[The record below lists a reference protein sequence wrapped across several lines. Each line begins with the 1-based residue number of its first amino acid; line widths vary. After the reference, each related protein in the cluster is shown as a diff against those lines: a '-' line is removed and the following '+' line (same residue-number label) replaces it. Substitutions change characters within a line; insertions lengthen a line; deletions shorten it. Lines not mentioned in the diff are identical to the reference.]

1 MWYKKGKETIL
12 TELESNEQR
21 GLSHATAKRQLQRY
35 GPNTFQKRK
44 PPSLLKM
51 LWDQINNILIYILIT
66 AAIISGLAGE
76 MADAL
81 IIISVIILNAV
92 IGIIQE
98 SKAERA
104 LEELEKMATPKAI
117 VKREGQLKEI
127 PSEELVPG
135 DIVLLDAGRYVP
147 ADLVLLDTV
156 NLKVE
161 ESSLTGESV
170 PVHKNANWHTTNDTP
185 LGDRK
190 NMAFMST
197 LVTYGRGTGII
208 VQTGMN
214 TEIGKIARLLDKKEK
229 EMTPLQQ
236 KLDELGKILG
246 IGAIIIS
253 AIIFAIGFFQG
264 REPLEMFLIAVS
276 LAVAAIPEG
285 LPAIVTIVLA
295 LGVRR
300 MIKRN
305 AIIRKLPAVETLG
318 AVSVI
323 CSDKTGTLTENK
335 MTVTEVV
342 VNHKRNPLTN
352 FQVKDP
358 TEKRLFQSVSL
369 CNDAVVTAE
378 EKTGDPT
385 EIALIKAADKV
396 GYQKATVNKRY
407 PRIDEIPFDSNR
419 KMMTTIHQYNTKKLV
434 IVKGALERIL
444 PRLSYIENKGTVIPF
459 TNEERK
465 KVVSLAD
472 AMSADALR
480 VLAVAYKIIDE
491 NDDKKETI
499 EEKLIFLGL
508 TGMIDPP
515 RAEVKSSIIACKNA
529 GIQTVMITGDHQ
541 KTALSIAKALQI
553 AEHEDET
560 MTGKEIDAISQS
572 VLREKVKHIRV
583 FARVSPEHKVRIVQ
597 ALKDNGKIVSMT
609 GDGVNDAPSLQEA
622 NVGVAMGMTGTDV
635 AKGAA
640 DIVLADDNF
649 ATIVAAVE
657 EGRNIYKNIK
667 KSILF
672 LLSCNLGEIVALFI
686 AILMGWPAPL
696 TAVHILWVNLITDTL
711 PAIALGIDPDDP
723 DIMKEQPRNVK
734 ERIFSKGNGMFTIG
748 NGLLIGLLTLIA
760 FMEGLRYYTDAN
772 SIFVLNFSQ
781 VTNKTLIHAQTMAF
795 LTLSISQLFH
805 ALNVR
810 HQKKSIFQVGLF
822 SNRLLIIAIL
832 LGLALQVCIIH
843 IPIFADLFTLYP
855 LSLRD
860 WIFIIGLSIVPILVN
875 EIVKA
880 FRRTIA

>member
-1 MWYKKGKETIL
+1 
-12 TELESNEQR
+12 
-21 GLSHATAKRQLQRY
+21 
-35 GPNTFQKRK
+35 
-44 PPSLLKM
+44 
-51 LWDQINNILIYILIT
+51 
-66 AAIISGLAGE
+66 
-76 MADAL
+76 
-81 IIISVIILNAV
+81 
-92 IGIIQE
+92 
-98 SKAERA
+98 
-104 LEELEKMATPKAI
+104 
-117 VKREGQLKEI
+117 
-127 PSEELVPG
+127 
-135 DIVLLDAGRYVP
+135 
-147 ADLVLLDTV
+147 
-156 NLKVE
+156 
-161 ESSLTGESV
+161 
-170 PVHKNANWHTTNDTP
+170 
-185 LGDRK
+185 
-190 NMAFMST
+190 
-197 LVTYGRGTGII
+197 
-208 VQTGMN
+208 
-214 TEIGKIARLLDKKEK
+214 
-229 EMTPLQQ
+229 
-236 KLDELGKILG
+236 
-246 IGAIIIS
+246 
-253 AIIFAIGFFQG
+253 
-264 REPLEMFLIAVS
+264 
-276 LAVAAIPEG
+276 
-285 LPAIVTIVLA
+285 
-295 LGVRR
+295 
-300 MIKRN
+300 
-305 AIIRKLPAVETLG
+305 
-318 AVSVI
+318 
-323 CSDKTGTLTENK
+323 
-335 MTVTEVV
+335 
-342 VNHKRNPLTN
+342 
-352 FQVKDP
+352 
-358 TEKRLFQSVSL
+358 
-369 CNDAVVTAE
+369 
-378 EKTGDPT
+378 
-385 EIALIKAADKV
+385 
-396 GYQKATVNKRY
+396 
-407 PRIDEIPFDSNR
+407 
-419 KMMTTIHQYNTKKLV
+419 
-434 IVKGALERIL
+434 
-444 PRLSYIENKGTVIPF
+444 
-459 TNEERK
+459 
-465 KVVSLAD
+465 
-472 AMSADALR
+472 MSADALR